1 MNKSIYFTNS
11 ISNNITLGYIS
22 EIPKQQ
28 EDRLI
33 TEIYP
38 DLKFSLKLIYH
49 LGEIKLR
56 VSFKLETA
64 LQCILDLPDMFLS
77 ELHKIDNENE
87 PLNSIISKYNFVYL
101 DSNFIP
107 DDLKVK
113 TFSDIVDD
121 NIDTF
126 EYNCTFEYPYKSF
139 DIYQDYSGNLYMYI
153 GKIYNLQSENY
164 FKYSKHNLFLIYT
177 DNNNNISDKAILD
190 LIRANNFKV
199 FEPDLA
205 LKLHRN
211 SDTTKLNINPKY
223 ILNLWEKYNRSM
235 KLAENTTPEFT
246 FTSKLSLKAVVDTY
260 MYVDKKSILHDIST
274 MQNNDIV
281 QCPKHILDNYFEIQY
296 SEINEDLL
304 EVKFKPYKVECNSV
318 LDLYMFY
325 TYITVRLYI
334 DKSMYLN
341 TEHLYSLL
349 QNKFNYV
356 ISLSNHYIL
365 IKNRETFKELIL
377 KYYK

>member
-1 MNKSIYFTNS
+1 MNKSIYFTNI

-22 EIPKQQ
+22 ETPKQQ

-38 DLKFSLKLIYH
+38 DIKFSLKLIHH

-56 VSFKLETA
+56 VSFKLEKA

-77 ELHKIDNENE
+77 ELLKIDNENE
-87 PLNSIISKYNFVYL
+87 PLNSIISKYNFIYL

-139 DIYQDYSGNLYMYI
+139 DIYQDCSGNLYMYI

-164 FKYSKHNLFLIYT
+164 FKYSKHNLFLIYP
-177 DNNNNISDKAILD
+177 DNNNISDNDILD

-211 SDTTKLNINPKY
+211 SDTNELNINPKD
-223 ILNLWEKYNRSM
+223 ILNLWEKYNRSR
-235 KLAENTTPEFT
+235 KLSKNTTPEFT
-246 FTSKLSLKAVVDTY
+246 FNSKLSFKDVVDNY
-260 MYVDKKSILHDIST
+260 MYVDKKSILHDISS
-274 MQNNDIV
+274 MQNTDIV
-281 QCPKHILDNYFEIQY
+281 QFPKHILDNYFEIQY
-296 SEINEDLL
+296 SEINKDLL

-334 DKSMYLN
+334 NKSMYLN
-341 TEHLYSLL
+341 TEQIYSLL
-349 QNKFNYV
+349 QNKFNSV
-356 ISLSNHYIL
+356 IAVSNQYIL